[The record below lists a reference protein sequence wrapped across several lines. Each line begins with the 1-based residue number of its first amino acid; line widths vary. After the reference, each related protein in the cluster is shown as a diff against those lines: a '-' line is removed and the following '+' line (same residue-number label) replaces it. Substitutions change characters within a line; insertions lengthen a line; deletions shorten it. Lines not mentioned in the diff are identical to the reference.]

1 MSTVLDLFIQDFIT
15 TNKLLNQH
23 VAWSTLARRHFV
35 ESGAPIKVF
44 SFQSGAKE
52 HFAVGRTLELPD
64 GDCFRIEMTHPEARA
79 EEVTG
84 HRLDCLRMTHTDTH
98 TGLDIAKGGADTVL
112 IRLRTRNR
120 GLIGIVFVIRDNQGV
135 VNPVLV

>member
-35 ESGAPIKVF
+35 EGGSPIKVF

-52 HFAVGRTLELPD
+52 HYAVGRTMELPD

-79 EEVTG
+79 DEVAS

-98 TGLDIAKGGADTVL
+98 TGLEITKASADTVL

-120 GLIGIVFVIRDNQGV
+120 GLIGIVFVIRDNQGID
-135 VNPVLV
+135 NPIIV